1 MVKISLSNNNLDVRG
16 LYCRSPAL
24 QPTVELSKL
33 QVGQILIVLADDPAA
48 EEDITELC
56 HKRGHELVELKKNG
70 SDLEFII
77 KKIR

>member
-1 MVKISLSNNNLDVRG
+1 MSESEKKLDVRG
-16 LYCRSPAL
+16 LYCPSPVM
-24 QPTVELSKL
+24 QTVVELAKME
-33 QVGQILIVLADDPAA
+33 VGQTLLVLADDPAA

-77 KKIR
+77 KKIK

>member
-1 MVKISLSNNNLDVRG
+1 MIKISESDKKLDVRG
-16 LYCRSPAL
+16 LYCPSPVM
-24 QPTVELSKL
+24 QTVVELAKM
-33 QVGQILIVLADDPAA
+33 QVGQTLTVLADDPAA

-77 KKIR
+77 KKIK